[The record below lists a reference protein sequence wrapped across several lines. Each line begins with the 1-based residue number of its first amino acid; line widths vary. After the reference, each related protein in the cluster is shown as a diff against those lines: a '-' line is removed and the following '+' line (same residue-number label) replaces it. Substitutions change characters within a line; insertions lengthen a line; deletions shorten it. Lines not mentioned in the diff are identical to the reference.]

1 MTGKYEEITKRALQN
16 PDEFWAEQAEKL
28 HWFKKWDK
36 VLDRSNEPFYRYFT
50 GGLTNVCYNAVDR
63 HVLAGNGDNV
73 AVIWESPETG
83 KSRKITCRELL
94 DEVSAFAAVLRDNG
108 VEKGDRVLIYL
119 PMVPET
125 MVAMLACARI
135 GAPHAVVFAGFST
148 ESLADRIDDAGVKL
162 VVCADGGVRKQK
174 PVDLKGIADKA
185 LDLAKNKV
193 KTVIVFDRGLN
204 KWNRVPGR
212 DKLWAEEMAKHRGAK
227 VDCVP
232 VESNHPLYLLYTS
245 GTTGKP
251 KGVVRDSGGHM
262 TALACSMPLIYGT
275 KPGDVYFSTSDFG
288 WTVGHSY
295 VCYAPLLAGITTIV
309 YEGTPD
315 YPDPGIWW
323 SVCEKHKVNVMF
335 SAPTAMRMLR
345 KFPADWFTK
354 HDLSSLRYI
363 FLAGEPLDEPT
374 WSWAK
379 DALKKPIVDHYWQTE
394 SGWPMLSNMP
404 GVEMLPFKPGSP
416 TKAVY
421 GWDLIVVSENGE
433 EVPAGTRGLLV
444 ARPPLPAGTFLTL
457 WGDDERYV
465 QTYWKHFQGKLLFY
479 TGDYAIRDEEG
490 YFWVLGRADE
500 VINIAGHRL
509 GTREVEEVIS
519 GHPAVAEAS
528 AVGVAD
534 ELKGQAI
541 VGFVVLKHG
550 QEPTD
555 ATRKSIIGLVREK
568 IGAIAAPRD
577 VQFVKMLPK
586 TRSGKVMRR
595 VLKGICEGAKMGD
608 LTTLEDGA
616 SVEEVK
622 KAVEIMTGSG
632 GR

>member
-1 MTGKYEEITKRALQN
+1 MGRYDEIARQALQD
-16 PDEFWAEQAEKL
+16 PEQFWSEQGEKI
-28 HWFKKWDK
+28 HWFRKWDK
-36 VLDRSNEPFYRYFT
+36 AVDRSREPFYRWFT
-50 GGLTNVCYNAVDR
+50 GGLTNMCYNAVDR
-63 HVLAGNGDNV
+63 HVLAGRGDRT
-73 AVIWESPETG
+73 AIIWESPETNL
-83 KSRKITCRELL
+83 SRKVSYRELL
-94 DEVSAFAAVLRDNG
+94 DDVNAFAAVLKSHG
-108 VEKGDRVLIYL
+108 VGKGDRVLIYL

-125 MVAMLACARI
+125 MTAMLACARI
-135 GAPHAVVFAGFST
+135 GAIHTVVFAGFSI

-162 VVCADGGVRKQK
+162 VVCADGGLRKQK
-174 PVDLKGIADKA
+174 KVDLKGITDKA
-185 LDLAKNKV
+185 LAVAKNKV
-193 KTVIVFDRGLN
+193 AKVIVLDRGIN
-204 KWNRVPGR
+204 AWQKVEGR
-212 DKLWAEEMAKHRGAK
+212 DLIWADEMAAHRGAK
-227 VDCVP
+227 VECEPLASD
-232 VESNHPLYLLYTS
+232 HPLYMLYTS

-251 KGVVRDSGGHM
+251 KGVVRDTGGHAV
-262 TALACSMPLIYGT
+262 ALNCSMPMIYGT
-275 KPGDVYFSTSDFG
+275 KDGDVYFSTSDFG

-295 VCYAPLLAGITTIV
+295 VCYAPLLAGITTV
-309 YEGTPD
+309 VFEGTPD

-323 SVCEKHKVNVMF
+323 HVCEKHKVNVMF
-335 SAPTAMRMLR
+335 SSPTAMRMLR
-345 KFPADWFTK
+345 KFPADWFAK
-354 HDLSSLRYI
+354 HDLSALRYI

-374 WSWAK
+374 WQWAK
-379 DALKKPIVDHYWQTE
+379 DALKKPVIDHYWQTE

-404 GVEMLPFKPGSP
+404 GVELLPFKPGSP
-416 TKAVY
+416 TKPVY
-421 GWDLIVVSENGE
+421 GWDLVVVNENGE
-433 EVPAGTRGLLV
+433 ELPHNQRGLLV

-457 WGDDERYV
+457 WGDDARYE

-479 TGDYAIRDEEG
+479 TGDFATRDDEG

-528 AVGVAD
+528 AIGVAD

-541 VGFVVLKHG
+541 VSFVVLKHG
-550 QEPTD
+550 QEPSE

-577 VQFVKMLPK
+577 VQFVKLLPK

-595 VLKGICEGAKMGD
+595 VLKGIVEGAKMGD

-622 KAVEIMTGSG
+622 KAVEQLGVRG
-632 GR
+632 D